1 MGAMDKNLV
10 FFALADKNR
19 RALLERIYQQSGR
32 SLAALS
38 AGLGPSRQAMAKHMK
53 ILQEAE
59 LVVSRKVGR
68 ERRHYLNPLTFRA
81 VAGRWLK
88 RFEQV
93 RIVDLMPEEEAGLA
107 SRETTDQQF

>member
-1 MGAMDKNLV
+1 M

-19 RALLERIYQQSGR
+19 RALLERIYADSGR

-38 AGLGPSRQAMAKHMK
+38 SGLGPSRQAMAKHMK
-53 ILQEAE
+53 ILQDAE

-68 ERRHYLNPLTFRA
+68 ERLHYLNPLTFRA
-81 VAGRWLK
+81 IAGRWLK

-93 RIVDLMPEEEAGLA
+93 RLVDLMPEEETEMASKGMAG
-107 SRETTDQQF
+107 RQF